1 MNKSKKRLTGMAR
14 AFGFGLLVLL
24 PLSTDGQR
32 LLTLDSCRAMA
43 LRNNKQMGV
52 AKMKQEVNANL
63 RKSART
69 QYLPKVNAV
78 GGYMWMS
85 REISLLNDD
94 KKEALSNLGTNAAGK
109 LQSVLEPVA
118 SQLPAAAQAK
128 MAGDMGLFAGA
139 LNKVGAGIA
148 EGLQPDHR
156 SMMGGAVTVTQP
168 VFMGGALV
176 AANKMADINEE
187 MAANTLEMKRQNTL
201 YNIDQAYWQV
211 VSLRHKQTLAESY
224 VELVKKLKGD
234 VQKMIDQGVATKGDG
249 LSVGVRVN
257 EAEMALTQVQDGLAL
272 SKMLL
277 CQLIGLDEDEAIE
290 LADETTHPQPLPVR
304 EGSHYSQGGLSA
316 EELTTPLS
324 VREGLGGG
332 SSRPELKILQNTVDL
347 SKQTTNALKAGNLP
361 TVLLT
366 GGYMVSNPNPFN
378 GFEKEFGG
386 VWNVG
391 VVVRVPVWNWG
402 DVKYK
407 VRASKGATAMAN
419 LELEDARE
427 LISLQVRQSNFKV
440 KEAQKKLT
448 MAQSNV
454 ANADE
459 NLRMANLAF
468 KEGTASF
475 TTVMEAQT
483 AWNAAQS
490 QLIDAEIGVKLS
502 EVELQKALGTLQ

>member
-14 AFGFGLLVLL
+14 AFGLGLLVLL

-211 VSLRHKQTLAESY
+211 VSLRHKQTLSESY

-277 CQLIGLDEDEAIE
+277 CQLIGLDEDEAIT
-290 LADETTHPQPLPVR
+290 LADED
-304 EGSHYSQGGLSA
+304 S
-316 EELTTPLS
+316 EELKVKSEQYAAAVPDAAFAN
-324 VREGLGGG
+324 
-332 SSRPELKILQNTVDL
+332 RPELKVLQNAVDL